1 MINVEII
8 RELFPIQLTV
18 FPTRDSNSI
27 KYHFMPSLSAQFSN
41 PMVIITL
48 GEGLESRI
56 RHRSSFFLFGGR
68 GEGRLRLSDK
78 IK

>member
-56 RHRSSFFLFGGR
+56 RHRSSFFFIW
-68 GEGRLRLSDK
+68 GEGGGEVAIIR
-78 IK
+78 